1 MRDRVVALAMVQW
14 TIGAILGLVVAT
26 LVPSFAERL
35 LNVPAENAVF
45 VMAPAGIGMVAGTA
59 LLNRCGDRFEKH
71 FLVNLGL
78 FTVAAC
84 LALTGGLAFVAALL
98 TAGKGELIAMP
109 LLGPAS
115 ILGPPIMAPA
125 LICRVAVLS
134 I

>member
-1 MRDRVVALAMVQW
+1 MRVRVVALGMVQW

-26 LVPSFAERL
+26 LVPSFVERL

-84 LALTGGLAFVAALL
+84 LALTGGAAVFAALV
-98 TAGKGELIAMP
+98 TPGEDRLVRVARVRP
-109 LLGPAS
+109 GGHR
-115 ILGPPIMAPA
+115 GPP
-125 LICRVAVLS
+125 
-134 I
+134 